1 MVQTVDGSGLD
12 RVAAFNGPV
21 IAALVPDG
29 AAVFM
34 HDPAAGKEPWQR
46 MTVKNIPAPP
56 KKAVGGQ
63 SAWQMAEDLRIVT
76 DLATTPFNVPTAA
89 GSTATPAVG
98 AADATDK
105 IAAWLLGQSG
115 MQGGAA

>member
-1 MVQTVDGSGLD
+1 
-12 RVAAFNGPV
+12 
-21 IAALVPDG
+21 
-29 AAVFM
+29 
-34 HDPAAGKEPWQR
+34 

-89 GSTATPAVG
+89 GSAATPAVG